1 MTAYRKTWVYM
12 MALPLLLFVSCEQID
27 DDLSDC
33 DEEFEVNYELKL
45 VTNLTTEIE
54 TELNLLKDQEVADAL
69 SEYLDGIFTD
79 HAHDVDLSFYDTQAD
94 SLRLHHERHT
104 MDDNQRSYTLH
115 LPVNDYMHLAA
126 ANLQHNSLVGLN
138 NDRLCHQSELL
149 QMPLDTITCHE
160 TGLFT
165 ARTYMNVVGNADQT
179 FFVKLYMAN
188 AAAALVVDTTGVKV
202 SHVRSYSR
210 GFATAFQMADS
221 VYNYVENPPYVRAEG
236 LVLSDTEKQM
246 AFCTVNFPSRNPR
259 GWWMREK
266 EVAAGWHTDTGYR
279 LPDAG
284 GVKAPVSGG
293 NTVTRVEGEI
303 IREGDMDEGDALWE
317 YVIFVTLEDGSI
329 TKTSL
334 TVSEPLL
341 AGELKII
348 KGRMDGRGVVHPTDM
363 NVGMS
368 VTLDWEKGMEYEEEL

>member
-1 MTAYRKTWVYM
+1 

-115 LPVNDYMHLAA
+115 LPVHDYMHLAA

-202 SHVRSYSR
+202 SHVR
-210 GFATAFQMADS
+210 
-221 VYNYVENPPYVRAEG
+221 
-236 LVLSDTEKQM
+236 
-246 AFCTVNFPSRNPR
+246 FP
-259 GWWMREK
+259 
-266 EVAAGWHTDTGYR
+266 
-279 LPDAG
+279 
-284 GVKAPVSGG
+284 
-293 NTVTRVEGEI
+293 
-303 IREGDMDEGDALWE
+303 
-317 YVIFVTLEDGSI
+317 DG
-329 TKTSL
+329 
-334 TVSEPLL
+334 
-341 AGELKII
+341 
-348 KGRMDGRGVVHPTDM
+348 
-363 NVGMS
+363 
-368 VTLDWEKGMEYEEEL
+368 